1 MAASGITAARKEGL
15 DGKNLSQRKG
25 GARLHVMAGMA
36 REATRGLGGWKS
48 PAVMESVY
56 TEVRSGEVVPEMR
69 SAVAKPC
76 NALEVTSFAE
86 DPDRDVGSEGDDAC
100 GLLMGAAARIW
111 CYRFTSLREF
121 LAPEIVIPIRDNFLL
136 LNLSDSQWRA
146 VLLRAREFRLALRS
160 YRNKEPASLAQ
171 VRATDAAVSSS
182 PGKKSRQFRLIDF
195 ALRVACAAE

>member
-1 MAASGITAARKEGL
+1 
-15 DGKNLSQRKG
+15 
-25 GARLHVMAGMA
+25 
-36 REATRGLGGWKS
+36 
-48 PAVMESVY
+48 
-56 TEVRSGEVVPEMR
+56 MR

-86 DPDRDVGSEGDDAC
+86 APDRDVGSESDDAC

-121 LAPEIVIPIRDNFLL
+121 LAPEIVISIRDIFLASMGRRVRL
-136 LNLSDSQWRA
+136 LKLLDSERRA
-146 VLLRAREFRLALRS
+146 VLLRAGEFRLALKS
-160 YRNKEPASLAQ
+160 LRNREPASFARG
-171 VRATDAAVSSS
+171 RAVGAAVSSS